1 LKRFIYICFY
11 YQTMS
16 KGEIVLSNASLIKMR
31 PTEIVQISLGDLTA
45 PVATGIE
52 LQKLAIIQKDVFLD
66 LLTHSSRD
74 KDTDKLIPDPNA
86 IHWGREYRATLKTI
100 HELTKGVQEKAI
112 MKRMDIVGE
121 MYKQL
126 MKEKK
131 PEEVIQL
138 IRELE
143 NEQNATK

>member
-1 LKRFIYICFY
+1 MKRFIYIPFY

-16 KGEIVLSNASLIKMR
+16 KGELVLSKAALIKMK
-31 PTEIVQISLGDLTA
+31 PTEIVQISLGDLSAPIATA
-45 PVATGIE
+45 IE
-52 LQKLAIIQKDVFLD
+52 LQKLAIIQKTVFID
-66 LLTHSSRD
+66 LLSHSSRD
-74 KDTDKLIPDPNA
+74 RDSDKLIPDPNA

-100 HELTKGVQEKAI
+100 HELTKGVQDKAI
-112 MKRMDIVGE
+112 MKKIDIVGE

-126 MKEKK
+126 MKEKT

-143 NEQNATK
+143 NEQSTTF

>member
-1 LKRFIYICFY
+1 
-11 YQTMS
+11 
-16 KGEIVLSNASLIKMR
+16 
-31 PTEIVQISLGDLTA
+31 
-45 PVATGIE
+45 
-52 LQKLAIIQKDVFLD
+52 
-66 LLTHSSRD
+66 
-74 KDTDKLIPDPNA
+74 
-86 IHWGREYRATLKTI
+86 
-100 HELTKGVQEKAI
+100 

>member
-1 LKRFIYICFY
+1 
-11 YQTMS
+11 MS
-16 KGEIVLSNASLIKMR
+16 KGEIVLTNTDLVKFK
-31 PTEIVQISLGDLTA
+31 PTEIVEISIGDLSA
-45 PVATGIE
+45 PVATAIE
-52 LQKLAIIQKDVFLD
+52 LQKLAIIQKQVFLD
-66 LLTHSSRD
+66 LLTHSDRD
-74 KDTDKLIPDPNA
+74 EDTDKFIPDPNA
-86 IHWGREYRATLKTI
+86 IHWGRELRATLKVI

-112 MKRMDIVGE
+112 MKKMDIVGE

-143 NEQNATK
+143 NE

>member
-1 LKRFIYICFY
+1 MRFY

-16 KGEIVLSNASLIKMR
+16 KGELVLSNATLIKMK
-31 PTEIVQISLGDLTA
+31 PTEIVQISLGDLSAPIATA
-45 PVATGIE
+45 IE
-52 LQKLAIIQKDVFLD
+52 LQKLAIIQKTVFID
-66 LLTHSSRD
+66 LLSHSSRD
-74 KDTDKLIPDPNA
+74 SDSDKLIPDPNA

-100 HELTKGVQEKAI
+100 HELTKGVQERAI
-112 MKRMDIVGE
+112 MKKIDIVGE

-126 MKEKK
+126 MKEKT

-143 NEQNATK
+143 Q

>member
-1 LKRFIYICFY
+1 LKSFKYIGFL
-11 YQTMS
+11 YQNMS
-16 KGEIVLSNASLIKMR
+16 KGEIVVSKPQLIQMK
-31 PTEIVQISLGDLTA
+31 PTEIVEISIGDLSAPIATA
-45 PVATGIE
+45 IE
-52 LQKLAIIQKDVFLD
+52 LQKLAIIQKQVFLD

-74 KDTDKLIPDPNA
+74 KDSNKLIPDPNA

-112 MKRMDIVGE
+112 MKKMDIVGE
-121 MYKQL
+121 MYKQM

-143 NEQNATK
+143 K